1 MPFVLEARPC
11 RPGKVSSIWIWSLCI
26 SSRWQGTGV
35 PGHLRWVSSSTARRW
50 LSETARQECCE
61 APLMG
66 IDVSAITKMSPAY
79 TCIPVCFLAG
89 ANLQLSEELS
99 DQTPRSWIS
108 LWQALYTEALTPPLT
123 GLAISRT
130 ALAREC
136 VGWSLLCLV
145 LHSQGHNN

>member
-89 ANLQLSEELS
+89 ANLQLSEDS
-99 DQTPRSWIS
+99 VGF
-108 LWQALYTEALTPPLT
+108 LYGKHCTLRL
-123 GLAISRT
+123 
-130 ALAREC
+130 
-136 VGWSLLCLV
+136 
-145 LHSQGHNN
+145 

>member
-1 MPFVLEARPC
+1 MN
-11 RPGKVSSIWIWSLCI
+11 SIWIWSLCI
-26 SSRWQGTGV
+26 SYRWQGTGV

-89 ANLQLSEELS
+89 ANLQLSEEFS

-130 ALAREC
+130 LRPESVLDGPC
-136 VGWSLLCLV
+136 FVLYYTRKDITIEFNSRIRSLWP
-145 LHSQGHNN
+145 G